1 MCLAWLERMN
11 TSPLNPTSAVLSLAL
26 STFAVGS
33 PSPAL
38 GQASMEP
45 VSTVRIEARA
55 ASTAEIAAWDQRDLE
70 SQGLAEFEGGE
81 PVIIIGG
88 SLLTVAVVVLIVVL
102 LLD

>member
-1 MCLAWLERMN
+1 MN
-11 TSPLNPTSAVLSLAL
+11 TSSINPTSAVLSMAL
-26 STFAVGS
+26 STFALGS

-38 GQASMEP
+38 GQASIAP
-45 VSTVRIEARA
+45 VSTARIEARA
-55 ASTAEIAAWDQRDLE
+55 ATAAEVAAWDQRDLA

-81 PVIIIGG
+81 PVIIVGG